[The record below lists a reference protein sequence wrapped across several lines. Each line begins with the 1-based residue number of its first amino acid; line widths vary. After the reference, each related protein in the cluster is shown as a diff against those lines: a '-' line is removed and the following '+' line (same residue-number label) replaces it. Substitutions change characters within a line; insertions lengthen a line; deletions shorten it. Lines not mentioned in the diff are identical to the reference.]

1 MLKNLTR
8 YIKNI
13 KNKAIK
19 YESLDANGDNI
30 DRYQIVLKRVVIW
43 SIAVV
48 LLSSGL
54 TGVSDR
60 FINFTGCIL
69 SIFIGLFIT
78 ALLFA
83 FDKIGIKQEKENQKI
98 SPKAI
103 NILKDTQ
110 EYNFAKQCIYILG
123 YNVILCTFVLIL
135 ILFCV
140 CFDSLMSFN
149 LLDYEFT
156 YISITSTWI
165 FVQGII
171 VICIRFFIFYYLIH
185 IFYYTLYAISSL
197 INMMT
202 IKRNRQ
208 ND

>member
-98 SPKAI
+98 SPKARECKI
-103 NILKDTQ
+103 N
-110 EYNFAKQCIYILG
+110 
-123 YNVILCTFVLIL
+123 
-135 ILFCV
+135 CV
-140 CFDSLMSFN
+140 RL
-149 LLDYEFT
+149 
-156 YISITSTWI
+156 
-165 FVQGII
+165 
-171 VICIRFFIFYYLIH
+171 
-185 IFYYTLYAISSL
+185 
-197 INMMT
+197 
-202 IKRNRQ
+202 
-208 ND
+208 

>member
-8 YIKNI
+8 YIKNIKNI

-83 FDKIGIKQEKENQKI
+83 FDKIGIKQEKENQKF
-98 SPKAI
+98 
-103 NILKDTQ
+103 LQ
-110 EYNFAKQCIYILG
+110 KQ
-123 YNVILCTFVLIL
+123 LI
-135 ILFCV
+135 F
-140 CFDSLMSFN
+140 
-149 LLDYEFT
+149 
-156 YISITSTWI
+156 
-165 FVQGII
+165 
-171 VICIRFFIFYYLIH
+171 
-185 IFYYTLYAISSL
+185 
-197 INMMT
+197 
-202 IKRNRQ
+202 
-208 ND
+208 

>member
-13 KNKAIK
+13 KNRAIK

-30 DRYQIVLKRVVIW
+30 NRKQIVLKRVVIW
-43 SIAVV
+43 TLALI

-54 TGVSDR
+54 TGISDR
-60 FINFTGCIL
+60 LINFTGCIL

-83 FDKIGIKQEKENQKI
+83 FDKIGIKHEKEDQKI
-98 SPKAI
+98 SPKAV

-110 EYNFAKQCIYILG
+110 EYNFAKQFIYILG

-156 YISITSTWI
+156 YISITSIWI
-165 FVQGII
+165 FIQGII

>member
-1 MLKNLTR
+1 
-8 YIKNI
+8 
-13 KNKAIK
+13 
-19 YESLDANGDNI
+19 
-30 DRYQIVLKRVVIW
+30 
-43 SIAVV
+43 
-48 LLSSGL
+48 
-54 TGVSDR
+54 
-60 FINFTGCIL
+60 
-69 SIFIGLFIT
+69 
-78 ALLFA
+78 
-83 FDKIGIKQEKENQKI
+83 
-98 SPKAI
+98 
-103 NILKDTQ
+103 
-110 EYNFAKQCIYILG
+110 
-123 YNVILCTFVLIL
+123 
-135 ILFCV
+135 
-140 CFDSLMSFN
+140 MSFN